1 MMNAYRTSM
10 LVRRARWRVSV
21 GLLLVLSGVTVLPA
35 GANVFGRD
43 ARVFAPADSLPARA
57 VGLLTVAGR
66 QVGSAFLVGE
76 CHVMTAMHSVLLAY
90 HADAGGGEAPELV
103 FHGEPDPQVPGRF
116 HARTPAQLTL
126 AGQYHPGTPRGMTG
140 DWAVLQLADCVGRRT
155 GFLRAMRPD
164 ADALMPRGDLMAIGY
179 PAARGGRD
187 GAAVERGCHARESGP
202 VVGLVGLDCAF
213 ERGMSGGPVLEQAE
227 DGQWRVVGIMQLRVK
242 PVEAVLPA
250 YSSRHRNQMVH
261 VIAFF
266 RALQHFLEHPGGD
279 PGWRAGR

>member
-1 MMNAYRTSM
+1 MHGATT
-10 LVRRARWRVSV
+10 LIRRGLRCAGV
-21 GLLLVLSGVTVLPA
+21 GLLVASSGLMGSSA
-35 GANVFGRD
+35 GANVFERD
-43 ARVFAPADSLPARA
+43 ARVFAPAAELPARA
-57 VGLLTVAGR
+57 VGMLTAAGR

-76 CHVMTAMHSVLLAY
+76 CHVMTAMHSVLLARRSG
-90 HADAGGGEAPELV
+90 AAGDDAPALL

-116 HARTPAQLTL
+116 HARTRAQLTL

-155 GFLRAMRPD
+155 GFLHAMRPD
-164 ADALMPRGDLMAIGY
+164 TEALLPHGDLMAIGY

-202 VVGLVGLDCAF
+202 VVGLIGLDCAF

-242 PVEAVLPA
+242 PVEGVLPA

-266 RALQHFLEHPGGD
+266 RALQQLLGRPGE
-279 PGWRAGR
+279 